1 MSPQD
6 FSPIVTLTNLEVE
19 GEDCRLSSEPSNPQE
34 VNQEGRESPDQQSDT
49 FAPASPLGIALDVS
63 PIPVV
68 DWIDRVD
75 V

>member
-49 FAPASPLGIALDVS
+49 FAPAIS
-63 PIPVV
+63 
-68 DWIDRVD
+68 
-75 V
+75 